1 MEWEYF
7 LVDAVGQPQLSHE
20 LTELGRQGWEAVG
33 ITHTGQHY
41 VVLLKRTRTVAEA
54 TAPELQEL
62 EVMLE
67 VPDTHIPDG
76 SKER

>member
-7 LVDAVGQPQLSHE
+7 LVDAVAQPQLSHE

-33 ITHTGQHY
+33 ITHTSQHY
-41 VVLLKRTRTVAEA
+41 VVLLKRTKTAAEA
-54 TAPELQEL
+54 TAPEPREL

-67 VPDTHIPDG
+67 VPETTRPDTTKG
-76 SKER
+76 